1 MTKSPH
7 LSRNEFVRIVTVV
20 LGSIMGVVVGF
31 PAIGYLLS
39 PALRKESTDAW
50 ISAGPIEAYTVGT
63 PTLFTFTRTTINGW
77 EKTVNS
83 YGAYIYR
90 KTEQEV
96 IAYNNT
102 CTHLSC
108 RVTWQDENQ
117 IYWCP
122 CHDGAFDS
130 EGTVL
135 KGPPPRP
142 LDRYETK
149 IEDETLFIRLE
160 VG

>member
-1 MTKSPH
+1 MAKSPH
-7 LSRNEFVRIVTVV
+7 LSRNEFVKIATVV
-20 LGSIMGVVVGF
+20 LGSIMGAVVGL

-39 PALRKESTDAW
+39 PALRKESSDAW
-50 ISAGPIEAYTVGT
+50 ISAGPIESYPVGT

-90 KTEQEV
+90 ETDQEV
-96 IAYNNT
+96 TAFDNT

-108 RVTWQDENQ
+108 RVTWQDGEQ

-122 CHDGAFDS
+122 CHDGAFDA
-130 EGTVL
+130 EGVVL

-149 IEDETLFIRLE
+149 VEDDTLFIRLE